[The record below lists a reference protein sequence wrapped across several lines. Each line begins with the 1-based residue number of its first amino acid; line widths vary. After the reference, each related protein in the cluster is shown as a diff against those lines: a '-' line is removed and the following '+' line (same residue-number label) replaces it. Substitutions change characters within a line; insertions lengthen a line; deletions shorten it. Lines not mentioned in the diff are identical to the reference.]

1 MSAAPDSAASD
12 ARAAAAQGRRLRT
25 AIMWVVLAA
34 ALVVALLFAVPDL
47 RRVGHRITHMD
58 PRWLGLAVVLELLS
72 CLGYVLVFRLTFPTV
87 AARLA
92 NRLAAAQLA
101 FGAALPFGGVG
112 GIAFGAW
119 VLRREG
125 MGTRE
130 LAERSTVLYLLTS
143 GVNAVVMLA
152 TALAL
157 GAGLLHG
164 PDDLTLWLAP
174 AAFAAAAVLL
184 VVAAGPLAALL
195 APHLGARA
203 SATLTS
209 YARAL
214 RETVRLGLRPSWGLL
229 GAFAYL
235 VCDIAVLWACAEGIG
250 NGIPW
255 ASIALSYQV
264 GQLATWV
271 PIPGAVGALDGGVIG
286 MLLVYG
292 ASAAAAAAA
301 VLVYHA
307 LMFWIR
313 TLLGGAAFVLLR
325 RETGGPSR

>member
-1 MSAAPDSAASD
+1 MSAAPDSAAAAS
-12 ARAAAAQGRRLRT
+12 AAAQGRRLRT
-25 AIMWVVLAA
+25 AIVWVVLAV

-58 PRWLGLAVVLELLS
+58 ARWLGVAVALELLS
-72 CLGYVLVFRLTFPTV
+72 CVGYALVFRLTFPTV
-87 AARLA
+87 APRLA
-92 NRLAAAQLA
+92 NRLATAQLA

-130 LAERSTVLYLLTS
+130 VAERSAVLYLLTS
-143 GVNAVVMLA
+143 GVNAIVMFA

-164 PDDLTLWLAP
+164 PDDLTLWLVP
-174 AAFAAAAVLL
+174 AAFAVAAVLL

-195 APHLGARA
+195 APHLGARL
-203 SATLTS
+203 SATLEG
-209 YARAL
+209 YASAL
-214 RETVRLGLRPSWGLL
+214 RETVRLALRPSWGLL

-235 VCDIAVLWACAEGIG
+235 VCDIGVLWACAQGIG

-255 ASIALSYQV
+255 ASISLSYQV

-271 PIPGAVGALDGGVIG
+271 PIPGAVGALDGGMIG

-292 ASAAAAAAA
+292 EAAATAAAA

-313 TLLGGAAFVLLR
+313 TLLGGTAFLLLR
-325 RETGGPSR
+325 RDLGGA